1 MKQFDRDVIAR
12 EEEAQYRL
20 LMSKPRQYW
29 IDLYLN
35 KVRPCYESFQAWK
48 HRETV
53 EDARMPVDAERIYIK
68 ARDGYELPELI
79 YHPTNME
86 GQKLPTYF
94 QIHGGGWSWASRRCP
109 GF

>member
-20 LMSKPRQYW
+20 LMSKPRQYL

-35 KVRPCYESFQAWK
+35 KVRPCYESIQAWK

-79 YHPTNME
+79 YHPANME